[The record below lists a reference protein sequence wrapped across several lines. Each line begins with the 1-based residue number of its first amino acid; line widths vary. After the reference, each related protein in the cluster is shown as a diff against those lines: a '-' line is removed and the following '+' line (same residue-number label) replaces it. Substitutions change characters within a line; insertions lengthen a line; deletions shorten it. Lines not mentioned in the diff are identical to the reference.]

1 MKKYK
6 ELIIGY
12 LKQYEI
18 IIISCV
24 VMLAV
29 ILLSLNYLVPNI
41 QKVSEI
47 SSQYKDLQSKV
58 NSLKAKDDALSAL
71 DQKYYKDNFPKIGL
85 VLPDNKDY
93 VSLFNTFDSLENKTG
108 ISITNTN
115 LQFGIVSTGSAKLV
129 KPVNGQAQDIP
140 ISLTIVGDISSVR
153 KFLNEIRNL
162 TGRLITLEKL
172 DWNYKGGDIIEMSLN
187 GKAFYSSYPSTLGS
201 VSSPLPKINTKQE
214 EILTKI
220 SKNTIVPDDV
230 INVNSINVGKKN
242 LFR

>member
-58 NSLKAKDDALSAL
+58 NSLKAKDDDL
-71 DQKYYKDNFPKIGL
+71 
-85 VLPDNKDY
+85 
-93 VSLFNTFDSLENKTG
+93 
-108 ISITNTN
+108 
-115 LQFGIVSTGSAKLV
+115 
-129 KPVNGQAQDIP
+129 
-140 ISLTIVGDISSVR
+140 
-153 KFLNEIRNL
+153 
-162 TGRLITLEKL
+162 
-172 DWNYKGGDIIEMSLN
+172 
-187 GKAFYSSYPSTLGS
+187 
-201 VSSPLPKINTKQE
+201 
-214 EILTKI
+214 
-220 SKNTIVPDDV
+220 
-230 INVNSINVGKKN
+230 
-242 LFR
+242 